1 MKIIYSNK
9 HLCHDPKLYFSMGR
23 MQEYPETPSRVSQ
36 ILSKVQETPNNTI
49 DKPIDHG
56 MSHILKIHTQEYVD
70 YFQTAYEKWI
80 ARGGDLNGVIPDTF
94 ALRLNTLY
102 QDITKY
108 PNLFTKAGVFTFDTA
123 AVIAKDTFDVAY
135 EAVQITL
142 TAADLT
148 LSNQNSFALC
158 RPPGHHSGEE
168 LMGGFCFFNNAAIAT
183 QYIID
188 KTKSKVVVLD
198 VDYHHG
204 NGTQTIFYEKN
215 NPLVVSLHGKD
226 DYPFYW
232 GDADERGQGEGLGYN
247 FNLPLELG
255 TEDDAYLKTL
265 QNVIREK
272 IVPFQADY
280 LVVSLG
286 VDTFKGDPV
295 GGFALTSECF
305 IEIGKIIKTIGV
317 STLFVME
324 GGYAVEE
331 IGVNVF
337 NVLQGFEM

>member
-1 MKIIYSNK
+1 MKIIFSDK
-9 HLCHDPKLYFSMGR
+9 VLLHDPKLYFSMGR
-23 MQEYPETPSRVSQ
+23 MDKYPETPSRVSQ
-36 ILSKVQETPNNTI
+36 ILSIVQSKPNNTI

-56 MSHILKIHTQEYVD
+56 LSHILKIHTQEYID
-70 YFQTAYEKWI
+70 YFKTAYEKWI

-102 QDITKY
+102 QDISKS
-108 PNLFTKAGVFTFDTA
+108 PNLFNKAGLFSFDTA

-148 LSNQNSFALC
+148 LANQNSFALC
-158 RPPGHHSGEE
+158 RPPGHHSGED
-168 LMGGFCFFNNAAIAT
+168 LMGGFCFFNNAAIAA

-188 KTKSKVVVLD
+188 KTKSKVVILD

-204 NGTQTIFYEKN
+204 NGSQMIFYEKN
-215 NPLVVSLHGKD
+215 NPLMVSLHGKE

-232 GDADERGQGEGLGYN
+232 GAADELGRGEGLG
-247 FNLPLELG
+247 FNVNIPLELG
-255 TEDDAYLKTL
+255 IEDEEYLSALKR
-265 QNVIREK
+265 VIKER
-272 IVPFQADY
+272 IIPFEAEY

-305 IEIGKIIKTIGV
+305 IEIGNAIKTIGLP
-317 STLFVME
+317 TLFVME

-331 IGVNVF
+331 IGVNVC
-337 NVLQGFEM
+337 NVFQGFEY